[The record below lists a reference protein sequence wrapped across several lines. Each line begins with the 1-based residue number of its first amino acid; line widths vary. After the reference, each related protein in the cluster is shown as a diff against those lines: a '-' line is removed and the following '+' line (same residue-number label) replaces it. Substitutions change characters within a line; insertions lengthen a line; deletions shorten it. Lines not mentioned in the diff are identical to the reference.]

1 MVAYTAR
8 KNPLAMP
15 TGAPAP
21 APAYDVSADAYQPGA
36 MRSAPNTPS
45 PMAPST
51 GSPFTPPQGPPSN
64 PLLAAAFD
72 GFQRGFDPAGYD
84 KRQAMNKAAEGDKLK
99 QTLALMQQQRALPE
113 QQRGQWWQQNAPT
126 ISKIIGQDVS
136 QMPLDVSKF
145 TNDALDGQIAALSA
159 QMGIGPVVPE
169 AYTLAPGAQRYGAD
183 GRVVAS
189 NPGIEKTRAPI
200 IIGNVAYDPE
210 TYQPVITGEAKPE
223 GLPEGMWR
231 GEDGKGPPQPIPG
244 YVSMRAQIAA
254 AGRAP
259 STSDTPLRNLTPEEV
274 RARGYPAGTVVQVD
288 GTNREFVR
296 SRSSTAQGGQPTES
310 ERAAGLHAQVSL
322 NGLRQLMAMEQEGYN
337 RAGVSEQ
344 LFGSTFGLEKE
355 RLYDQSADE
364 FIDGYLRAMTGAAAT
379 KQEIET
385 YKKQWFPQ
393 WGDTAPVI
401 AQKSAGRM
409 NAIQAMKSKAG
420 RSWNP
425 SWDALLSGMQGQS
438 AGASSSPMQ
447 MTTDQGA
454 ETVPGMNWN
463 GAQMN
468 YQSAPSGDLTQFST
482 EDLQRML
489 AEAEGQ

>member
-8 KNPLAMP
+8 KNPLAMA

-21 APAYDVSADAYQPGA
+21 APAYDISADAYQPGA
-36 MRSAPNTPS
+36 MRSAPNTPP
-45 PMAPST
+45 PMAAST
-51 GSPFTPPQGPPSN
+51 VSPFSPPQGPPRN
-64 PLLAAAFD
+64 ALLASALD
-72 GFQRGFDPAGYD
+72 GFQRGFDPAGFE
-84 KRQAMNKAAEGDKLK
+84 KRQATNKAAEGDKLK
-99 QTLALMQQQRALPE
+99 QTLALMQQQRAIPE
-113 QQRGQWWQQNAPT
+113 AQRGQWWQQNAPT

-145 TNDALDGQIAALSA
+145 SDQELDGQIAALSA
-159 QMGIGPVVPE
+159 QAGIGPVVQEPMSLYEERMLKLREQE
-169 AYTLAPGAQRYGAD
+169 AGQPTPFNLGGGAFGEYNPTAPDGSRLTMLRQPTEPPAD
-183 GRVVAS
+183 
-189 NPGIEKTRAPI
+189 
-200 IIGNVAYDPE
+200 
-210 TYQPVITGEAKPE
+210 
-223 GLPEGMWR
+223 LPEGMWY
-231 GEDGKGPPQPIPG
+231 GQDGKGPPQPIPG
-244 YVSMRAQIAA
+244 YVNMRAQIAA

-310 ERAAGLHAQVSL
+310 ERAAGLHAQISL

-385 YKKQWFPQ
+385 YKKQWFPT
-393 WGDTAPVI
+393 WGDTPAVI
-401 AQKSAGRM
+401 AQKSSGRL

-425 SWDALLSGMQGQS
+425 SWDALLSGMQGQ
-438 AGASSSPMQ
+438 GVSSSPMQ
-447 MTTDQGA
+447 MATEQGA

-468 YQSAPSGDLTQFST
+468 YQSAPAGDLSGYST